1 MSLGIAHAVWTV
13 ALLGA
18 FVGVVGWVWSG
29 RRRSHFEEAGRI
41 PFHESGPDAERPE
54 GRGR

>member
-1 MSLGIAHAVWTV
+1 MSLGIAHAVWTL

>member
-1 MSLGIAHAVWTV
+1 MSLGIAHAVWTL

-18 FVGVVGWVWSG
+18 FVGVVAWVWSA

-41 PFHESGPDAERPE
+41 PFHEGDGDRFE
-54 GRGR
+54 GQGR

>member
-1 MSLGIAHAVWTV
+1 MSLGIAHAVWTL

-18 FVGVVGWVWSG
+18 FIGVVAWVWSG

-41 PFHESGPDAERPE
+41 PFHENGTDGDRFE
-54 GRGR
+54 GQGR